1 MGAFRQDEA
10 VVATQPHQTTLQPG
24 DALLVVD
31 VQRDFLPGGSLGVP
45 AGDAVVPA
53 LNRYLALWRDHGLP
67 VFATRDW
74 HPPSHCSFRDEGG
87 PWPPHCVAG
96 TRGAEFGPGLDLPAN
111 VVVISKGD
119 AADRDAYSGFQETAL
134 HERLRTAGVQRV
146 FVGGLATDYCV
157 FATVRDAAALGYAV
171 RLLTDAVKAMD
182 VHRGDGQR
190 AQDEMVRLGAEPIR
204 YEQLAR

>member
-1 MGAFRQDEA
+1 MVA
-10 VVATQPHQTTLQPG
+10 VMAGQIDQTTLHPG

-45 AGDAVVPA
+45 SGDAVIPA
-53 LNRYLALWRDHGLP
+53 LNRYLKAWHDRGLP

-74 HPPSHCSFRDEGG
+74 HPPSHCSFRDQGG

-96 TRGAEFGPGLDLPAN
+96 TSGAEFAPDLDLPRD

-119 AADRDAYSGFQETAL
+119 AADRDAYSGFQETSL
-134 HERLRTAGVQRV
+134 HERLQAAGVRRV

-157 FATVRDAAALGYAV
+157 LATARDAVALGYAV
-171 RLLTDAVKAMD
+171 SLLTDAIKAVD
-182 VHRGDGQR
+182 VQPGDGQR
-190 AQDEMVRLGAEPIR
+190 AQEEMIRLGAETVH
-204 YEQLAR
+204 YEQIAR

>member
-1 MGAFRQDEA
+1 MTRQ
-10 VVATQPHQTTLQPG
+10 PNQTTIEVG

-31 VQRDFLPGGSLGVP
+31 VQRDFLPGGSLAVP
-45 AGDAVVPA
+45 SGDAVIPA
-53 LNRYLALWRDHGLP
+53 LNRYLTLWHDRGLP

-74 HPPSHCSFRDEGG
+74 HPPTHCSFRAQGG

-96 TRGAEFGPGLDLPAN
+96 TPGSEFAPALDLPPTT
-111 VVVISKGD
+111 VVISKGD

-157 FATVRDAAALGYAV
+157 LATVRDAAALGYAV
-171 RLLTDAVKAMD
+171 RLLTDAIKAVD
-182 VHRGDGQR
+182 VHPGDGQR